1 MNKVIFKI
9 CLIVIALFSLTS
21 CRGIEFENQKIAK
34 AEEFSKAEAM
44 IFVAEEKNKYENR
57 FGAAIWNLK
66 SGDGNLSFKDY
77 VVSNVKKFV
86 EKMME
91 LKLVSEDLNITISN
105 QDDEKIKK
113 LAHEYFD
120 ELTMDD
126 IDYINCNI
134 DDVEKAYRDYHLS
147 RLVIDNLTKK
157 AGTELSISEAKVI
170 RVQYIVM
177 EDKNLA
183 DKTIEDLKAKGAN
196 FSYFAKTRSIET
208 NIDMI
213 IKRGDENS
221 TRFPELFYLS
231 DGQVSSILQY
241 KNMYYI
247 FKCVEDYMVEE
258 TEDRRLEILKAMKND
273 EYNENIKKYEEE
285 YNLRSNSTYWKDIN
299 LSNGSRCKIYKFEE
313 MYYKYFPRTIK

>member
-21 CRGIEFENQKIAK
+21 CRGLEFENQKIAK

-134 DDVEKAYRDYHLS
+134 DDVEKAYRDIIYQDLS
-147 RLVIDNLTKK
+147 
-157 AGTELSISEAKVI
+157 
-170 RVQYIVM
+170 
-177 EDKNLA
+177 
-183 DKTIEDLKAKGAN
+183 
-196 FSYFAKTRSIET
+196 
-208 NIDMI
+208 
-213 IKRGDENS
+213 
-221 TRFPELFYLS
+221 
-231 DGQVSSILQY
+231 
-241 KNMYYI
+241 
-247 FKCVEDYMVEE
+247 
-258 TEDRRLEILKAMKND
+258 
-273 EYNENIKKYEEE
+273 
-285 YNLRSNSTYWKDIN
+285 
-299 LSNGSRCKIYKFEE
+299 
-313 MYYKYFPRTIK
+313 